1 MNDIKNISIEGQ
13 LILKPLLCYEPI
25 CVNCAVYENNC
36 LNDLH
41 QMRVQKDIIFIFNG
55 YKITILKGFLFDGAS
70 IPQFFWSTTGSPFD
84 FRFLIAALIHD
95 ALYASELLPRKE
107 ADEIFLLLLKYYGVS
122 YYNRNKIY
130 LGVRIGGGN
139 VWKTHTQ
146 ESITEARNFVKTE
159 KS

>member
-1 MNDIKNISIEGQ
+1 MNDIKNISIEGR

-41 QMRVQKDIIFIFNG
+41 KMRVQKDIIFIFNG
-55 YKITILKGFLFDGAS
+55 YKITILRGFLFDGAS

-95 ALYASELLPRKE
+95 ALYASESLARKE
-107 ADEIFLLLLKYYGVS
+107 ADQIFRLLLKFYKVDIYT
-122 YYNRNKIY
+122 RNKMY
-130 LGVRIGGGN
+130 LAVRIGGGK
-139 VWKTHTQ
+139 VWKNHTQ
-146 ESITEARNFVKTE
+146 ESITEARQFIKIE
-159 KS
+159 KL